1 MLAANM
7 STLNYSI
14 IYIIYDQARRL
25 WQGGQ
30 NSFLKGLDPR
40 DKELKKWIDKFLR
53 EGINCISL
61 SLPAR
66 YPNI

>member
-25 WQGGQ
+25 GQGGQ
-30 NSFLKGLDPR
+30 NSFFKGLDPR
-40 DKELKKWIDKFLR
+40 DKELKK
-53 EGINCISL
+53 
-61 SLPAR
+61 
-66 YPNI
+66 

>member
-14 IYIIYDQARRL
+14 IYIIYDQARRV

-40 DKELKKWIDKFLR
+40 DKELGIHLFISLR

>member
-40 DKELKKWIDKFLR
+40 DKELKK
-53 EGINCISL
+53 
-61 SLPAR
+61 
-66 YPNI
+66 